1 MPRKAKEDRP
11 VWAKTI
17 SEARTCKHITQARL
31 GQLIS
36 HSASII
42 KKYEAG
48 YTVPSLTTLINIAD
62 ILSLNIHT
70 LAKQAGYSE
79 KDLAKEAKMYW
90 VSWITVPPHNK
101 PCRLSTQNGYC
112 SYEKAKE
119 ALQWYIDND
128 EYLIAAWIDEYKN
141 NQKNKTLDLT
151 ILIDALG
158 NKRYLKNKPD
168 NIRRKEKTL

>member
-11 VWAKTI
+11 IWAKTI
-17 SEARTCKHITQARL
+17 SEARNCKHITQAKL
-31 GQLIS
+31 GELIS
-36 HSASII
+36 RSASII

-48 YTVPSLTTLINIAD
+48 CTVPSLITLINIAD
-62 ILSLNIHT
+62 ILSLNINT

-79 KDLAKEAKMYW
+79 EDLAKEAKMYW
-90 VSWITVPPHNK
+90 VSWITVPPHSK
-101 PCRLSTQNGYC
+101 PCQLSTQNGYF

-141 NQKNKTLDLT
+141 DQKNKTLDLT

-158 NKRYLKNKPD
+158 NKKLKE
-168 NIRRKEKTL
+168 NIKDE